1 MQKNYTSLHEELE
14 KPFIVP
20 GYKGQNWDATKE
32 NFFHLA
38 KTSYFYTVLQSE
50 KYIIHDDMYDP
61 DAAIDELIR
70 DNTEPVLNMLAYCQ
84 EQGMPVSISEEIRP
98 NAWMIKTKKD
108 VIRDLCTEAKKMRER
123 KIYLRKHREDRRKN
137 GFK

>member
-14 KPFIVP
+14 NPFIIP
-20 GYKGQNWDATKE
+20 GNKGLNWEATKD
-32 NFFHLA
+32 NFFRLA

-50 KYIIHDDMYDP
+50 KYIIHDDMHDP

-70 DNTEPVLNMLAYCQ
+70 DNTVPVLNMLAYCE
-84 EQGMPVSISEEIRP
+84 EQGMPIPISEEIRH

-123 KIYLRKHREDRRKN
+123 KIYLRKHREERRKN